1 MSKSPSNV
9 IMIEIIM
16 IRTIMLVVKLMFL
29 VHS

>member
-1 MSKSPSNV
+1 MSKSPSTM

-16 IRTIMLVVKLMFL
+16 ITIIMPVVKLMFL

>member
-1 MSKSPSNV
+1 MYKSPSTM

-16 IRTIMLVVKLMFL
+16 ITIIMPVVKLMFL